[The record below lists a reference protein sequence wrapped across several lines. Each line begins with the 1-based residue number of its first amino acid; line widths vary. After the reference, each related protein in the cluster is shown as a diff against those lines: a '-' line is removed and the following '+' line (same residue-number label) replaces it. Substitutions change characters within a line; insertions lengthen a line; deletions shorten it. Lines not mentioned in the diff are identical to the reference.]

1 LRADQFLGTAS
12 QVEIADVQSSFGG
25 GDGPDSDMAARRVEE
40 TDSTHVQCMI
50 DDLPTDLT
58 VEQREQAIRFIFN
71 NAGVFSRSEFDIGKT
86 RLVQHSI
93 ETADS
98 RPVRQALRRH
108 PIAYLP
114 LIDDYVQQMQ
124 DNGIVEPRI
133 GSEWLS
139 NIVLVRKKDGA
150 LRYCIDYQGLNA
162 VTTKANYPLPRID
175 TCHDSLGGNFYFS
188 SLDMCSGY
196 WQVPVKEEDIDK
208 TCFVTRKGIFGF
220 KVLPFGLC
228 NAPSTFQRLVDMALA
243 GLTWEV
249 CLAYLDDL
257 IIFSNTFEQHVER
270 LQMVFDRLVDA
281 DLKLKPSKCLLF
293 QRKVKFLG
301 SIVSGEGTAPDPEKV
316 QAVAEWPH
324 PQNLTEVRAFVA
336 LASYYRRHIPCF
348 AEMAKPLHELTRKDV
363 QFHWETRQ
371 ERAFLRLKE
380 ALISAL
386 KLAH

>member
-1 LRADQFLGTAS
+1 MLEF
-12 QVEIADVQSSFGG
+12 
-25 GDGPDSDMAARRVEE
+25 
-40 TDSTHVQCMI
+40 
-50 DDLPTDLT
+50 
-58 VEQREQAIRFIFN
+58 
-71 NAGVFSRSEFDIGKT
+71 FSKSEFDIGMT
-86 RLVQHSI
+86 QFVEHSI

-98 RPVRQALRRH
+98 RHVRQALYRH
-108 PIAYLP
+108 PIAYMP

-139 NIVLVRKKDGA
+139 NIVLARKKDGA
-150 LRYCIDYQGLNA
+150 LRYCIDYRGLNA

-188 SLDMCSGY
+188 SLDMRSGY
-196 WQVPVKEEDIDK
+196 WQGPVKEEDIDK

-257 IIFSNTFEQHVER
+257 IIFSSTFEQHLER

-281 DLKLKPSKCLLF
+281 DLKLKPSKCSLF

-301 SIVSGEGTAPDPEKV
+301 SIVSGEGIEPDPEKV
-316 QAVAEWPH
+316 QAVADWPR
-324 PQNLTEVRAFVA
+324 PLNLTEVRAFVA
-336 LASYYRRHIPCF
+336 LASYYRRHIHSF
-348 AEMAKPLHELTRKDV
+348 AEIARPLHELTKKDV
-363 QFHWETRQ
+363 HFNWG
-371 ERAFLRLKE
+371 LSKSRLFTIE
-380 ALISAL
+380 GSTG
-386 KLAH
+386 